1 MLGLRSVEKKL
12 KKKRV
17 LYPIT
22 CIITLPVEVPS
33 ALCVWGGRGGRWGR
47 WVGGWEGTSFRRRAP
62 ASWSAHEIKPG
73 RKVLV
78 RT

>member
-22 CIITLPVEVPS
+22 CIITLPLEVPP
-33 ALCVWGGRGGRWGR
+33 ALCVWDGRGGRWGR
-47 WVGGWEGTSFRRRAP
+47 WVGGKELQSVEELLQAGLHMRLSLAER
-62 ASWSAHEIKPG
+62 S
-73 RKVLV
+73 
-78 RT
+78 

>member
-1 MLGLRSVEKKL
+1 MLGPRSVEKKS

-17 LYPIT
+17 LYAIT
-22 CIITLPVEVPS
+22 CIITLPVEVPP
-33 ALCVWGGRGGRWGR
+33 ALCVCGGRGGRWGT
-47 WVGGWEGTSFRRRAP
+47 VGGWEGTSVRRRAP